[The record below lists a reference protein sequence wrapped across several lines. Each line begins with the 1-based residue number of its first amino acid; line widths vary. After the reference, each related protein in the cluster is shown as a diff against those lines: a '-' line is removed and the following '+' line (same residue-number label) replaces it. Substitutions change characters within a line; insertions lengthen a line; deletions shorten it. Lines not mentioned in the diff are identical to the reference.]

1 MIKAES
7 LGKTYRMN
15 KNVSVHALQEVSFE
29 IPDSSTVA
37 VIGPSGSGKST
48 LLNILGGLDTA
59 YDGNLLVDDKDIR
72 DYNTNQYRRN
82 VVGTIFQQFNL
93 VSSLTVT
100 ENILLPISF
109 GKQLDSFDLNNRL
122 EYLLDRLGLK
132 DRAKHNPT
140 ELSGGQSQRVAIA
153 RALIAKPKIILAD
166 EPTGNLDSKTG
177 SEIVD
182 LLFDLNKEE
191 GTTLV
196 IVTHDPELF
205 MNVDKRI
212 HLRDGNIIKEENV

>member
-1 MIKAES
+1 MIKAEN
-7 LGKTYRMN
+7 LGKTYQMN
-15 KNVSVHALQEVSFE
+15 KKVSVHALGEVSFE
-29 IPDSSTVA
+29 IPESSTVA
-37 VIGPSGSGKST
+37 IIGPSGSGKST

-59 YDGNLLVDDKDIR
+59 YNGNLYVDGKDIKE
-72 DYNTNQYRRN
+72 YNTNDYRRN